1 MSRAIA
7 KLRKHAPVSRVGR
20 PARIDPARIVK
31 AAIEIGLARVTIKE
45 VALRLG
51 VTAPALYR
59 HVKNRDEI
67 VKLAAIELAVK
78 RPQADGSA
86 RHWSDVVRGCA
97 LGMVELFM
105 AEPQLICE
113 VMNGTLGP
121 DGEMDFVEQFL
132 AAMKPHGFAPEET
145 IGIHHSVAI
154 LAIGT
159 AVSATAMKSGYAG
172 RVSHEQSIRQAL
184 ARRTRSELP
193 LVRSALPAY
202 LNIDPQQWQQ
212 LLGTLIADIAARRG
226 EKLPRIKPSHEIIQ

>member
-1 MSRAIA
+1 
-7 KLRKHAPVSRVGR
+7 LRKPAPVARVGR
-20 PARIDPARIVK
+20 PARIDPARIVQ
-31 AAIEIGLARVTIKE
+31 AAIEIGLARVTLKE

-59 HVKNRDEI
+59 HVKNRDEL

-78 RPQADGSA
+78 RPQAEGHA

-132 AAMKPHGFAPEET
+132 AAMQPHGFAPEDAVR
-145 IGIHHSVAI
+145 IHHSVAI
-154 LAIGT
+154 LAIGA

-172 RVSHEQSIRQAL
+172 GVSHEQSIRQAL
-184 ARRTRSELP
+184 ARRKRDELP

-202 LNIDPQQWQQ
+202 LKADPQQWRV
-212 LLGTLIADIAARRG
+212 LLEALIAGIATRRG
-226 EKLPRIKPSHEIIQ
+226 EKLPRRTSTHN

>member
-7 KLRKHAPVSRVGR
+7 KLRQPAHASRAGR
-20 PARIDPARIVK
+20 PARIDSARIVK
-31 AAIEIGLARVTIKE
+31 AAIEIGLSRVTIKE

-78 RPQADGSA
+78 RPQASGSA
-86 RHWSDVVRGCA
+86 RHWAEVVRGCA
-97 LGMVELFM
+97 HGMVELFL

-132 AAMKPHGFAPEET
+132 AAMQPHGFAPQDAVR
-145 IGIHHSVAI
+145 IHHAVAI
-154 LAIGT
+154 LAIGA

-172 RVSHEQSIRQAL
+172 RLSHEQSIRRAL
-184 ARRTRSELP
+184 SRRTRSELP

-202 LNIDPQQWQQ
+202 LNVDPQQWHK
-212 LLGTLIADIAARRG
+212 LLDAWIADIAAQRG
-226 EKLPRIKPSHEIIQ
+226 EKPPRNRPPER